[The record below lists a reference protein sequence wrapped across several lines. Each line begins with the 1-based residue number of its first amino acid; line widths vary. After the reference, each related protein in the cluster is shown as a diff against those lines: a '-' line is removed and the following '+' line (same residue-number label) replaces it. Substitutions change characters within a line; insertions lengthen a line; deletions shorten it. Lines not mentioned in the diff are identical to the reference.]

1 ERLKIFVIDR
11 RQMRVVSGERG
22 LPEISE
28 LIQRLRFQLNK
39 FQYGSAYQAAH
50 SARLLND
57 TNNCLHQLWQALSAP
72 GADLAGA
79 KKLVIIQFGA
89 LHNVPFKAL
98 FDGEKYL
105 LERNEIAYS
114 PSAKLL
120 KLCAA
125 AAVGKYERAVI
136 FGAADETAPK
146 ITEEIRAIRALF
158 PDGYCF
164 TGAAA
169 TAQAPPRQGPACG
182 APQIA

>member
-1 ERLKIFVIDR
+1 GWRE
-11 RQMRVVSGERG
+11 MG
-22 LPEISE
+22 E
-28 LIQRLRFQLNK
+28 LIERLRFHLNNFK
-39 FQYGSAYQAAH
+39 YGWAHRAAH
-50 SARLLND
+50 PARLLND
-57 TNNCLHQLWQALSAP
+57 TNNCLHQLWQALYAP
-72 GADLAGA
+72 VADLAGA
-79 KKLVIIQFGA
+79 KKLIIIPFGA
-89 LHNVPFKAL
+89 LHNVPFQAL

-169 TAQAPPRQGPACG
+169 TAPAPPRQGPACG